1 METVAKK
8 MAVNRGQLPWNWY
21 RLALVLVIVDQ
32 LVKLVVNLNLEYG
45 VPVAVLP
52 VFNLTLQ
59 HNTGA
64 AFSFLHDAGGWQRW
78 LFSSIALVVSAAL
91 LVWMARLRRD
101 QRLLLASLSCVL
113 GGAVGNL
120 IDRVRFGYEVDFVS
134 VHYGS
139 WYFPAFNV
147 ADAAITV
154 GAGLMI
160 LDMVL
165 NPDSH
170 AGKKSSHE

>member
-8 MAVNRGQLPWNWY
+8 MALRRGRLPWMWY
-21 RLALVLVIVDQ
+21 RLALVLVILDQ
-32 LVKLVVNLNLEYG
+32 LAKLMASMHLIYG
-45 VPVAVLP
+45 VPVEILP
-52 VFNLTLQ
+52 VFDLTLQ

-78 LFSSIALVVSAAL
+78 LFTAIAATVSVALV
-91 LVWMARLRRD
+91 VWMARLRPD
-101 QRLLLASLSCVL
+101 QWLLRTSLACVL

-120 IDRVRFGYEVDFVS
+120 LDRARFGYVVDFIS
-134 VHYGS
+134 VHYGG

-170 AGKKSSHE
+170 GGKKSSHE